1 MMGTVYK
8 DRVFIGKK
16 PRKGNKQNK
25 REKLSLIKYKTKRR
39 NTIKVHFSYNTVI

>member
-1 MMGTVYK
+1 MFTK
-8 DRVFIGKK
+8 IGHSLEKK